1 MIRKLNAIRR
11 LFIIIMRIIIHYK
24 NTFDNLIQLSL
35 SDSIII
41 FNSIQLSVNLI
52 SIFILVCHSVNT
64 RQKSEIQQ
72 QCRHHHQ

>member
-11 LFIIIMRIIIHYK
+11 LFIIIMRIIIHYE

-72 QCRHHHQ
+72 QCHHHQ